1 LLVLFSSGYGQ
12 TCLNPDP
19 EIEGHLPKNKTAYYV
34 YQGITGNPKNQIDS
48 AFDIWQS
55 TNTTPSQNCSN
66 VTFTNGQR
74 PSSGFAQITV
84 KYEALGGN
92 RASRYTSNYN
102 LTTKEITTAT
112 ISFDPNYQIND
123 LGEVT
128 NYYNSNWIGYGS
140 VYRKMALHEIGHL
153 MGLSHYA
160 TGHPNPCTDQSKLS
174 SVMNDGCGRNDR
186 TDNIPEAPTSCDNN
200 RVNGIYCPTPPLT
213 PTPEPTNT
221 PPDMFCLE
229 CWQTDPLCPCYTSYE
244 QARFGKSCPSNDF
257 RIVKASFDVGCV
269 CPVSPILID
278 VLGNGYAMTNA
289 RNGVAFDF
297 NGDGKLRGKLSWT
310 AAGSDDAWL
319 VLDRNLNGTIDNGF
333 ELFGNAT
340 PQPEPP
346 EGEDRQGFLALAEFD
361 KFIKGGN
368 GDNAIDDQDAVFSYL
383 RLWQDLNHNGI
394 SEPDELHTLPE
405 LEIAKLEL
413 DYKESKRRDEFGN
426 EFRYRAKVWNN
437 HGVQSGRWAWD
448 VFLVNKY

>member
-1 LLVLFSSGYGQ
+1 
-12 TCLNPDP
+12 
-19 EIEGHLPKNKTAYYV
+19 
-34 YQGITGNPKNQIDS
+34 
-48 AFDIWQS
+48 
-55 TNTTPSQNCSN
+55 
-66 VTFTNGQR
+66 
-74 PSSGFAQITV
+74 
-84 KYEALGGN
+84 
-92 RASRYTSNYN
+92 
-102 LTTKEITTAT
+102 
-112 ISFDPNYQIND
+112 
-123 LGEVT
+123 
-128 NYYNSNWIGYGS
+128 
-140 VYRKMALHEIGHL
+140 
-153 MGLSHYA
+153 MGLSHY
-160 TGHPNPCTDQSKLS
+160 GSYNPCTQQSNQS
-174 SVMNDGCGRNDR
+174 SVMNGGCGINDNGTYLDGIFYPGNQTTNI
-186 TDNIPEAPTSCDNN
+186 TDCDIPKLNS
-200 RVNGIYCPTPPLT
+200 IYPCPTPTPTST

-221 PPDMFCLE
+221 PNDGCLE
-229 CWQTDPLCPCYTSYE
+229 CWQTDPLCPCYTSHE
-244 QARFGKSCPSNDF
+244 QARLGKSCPSNNPRF
-257 RIVKASFDVGCV
+257 VKASFDGGFCV

-368 GDNAIDDQDAVFSYL
+368 GDNAINDQDAVFSYL

-448 VFLVNKY
+448 VFLVNK